1 MSIREKRKSKGY
13 SQQEVAKKLG
23 IPLRTYK
30 RYELSEE
37 KNKTYKHIMIES
49 KISALEKNVVRKNIK
64 KETIAIIG
72 AGNVGYPLGLL
83 LSERNKVVFIDNN
96 EEKVDKIN
104 KGICISSEKDIN
116 EYILSKHPKIKAY
129 IDRKFIN
136 ICDSII
142 ICLPT
147 NYDDSIKQFNTKSI
161 EDFLTYIYENNPS
174 STVVIKSTIPIGF
187 SKKMCDRFPNLE
199 IIFSPEFLREE
210 HSLYDSQYPSRII
223 FGVNRINLKNKRM
236 AMVFENIANNA
247 SKTSFMS
254 YEEAESVKLFSNSF
268 LAMRIA
274 YMNEIDSFALKNGLD
289 TKKIINAM
297 CEDPRIG
304 NFYNNPSFGYGGHC
318 FPKDTKQL
326 SSSLENSV
334 LVNAIV
340 ESNKEREMIVANEII
355 KHIKDKNSII
365 GFYNYANKNSSA
377 YEVANIIKNN
387 GYNVIF
393 FDWSINSKLEF
404 ENFIKKSD
412 LIVANRLDEEIY
424 AYKEKVF
431 SRDLFRY

>member
-1 MSIREKRKSKGY
+1 MSIRKIRQLKGY
-13 SQQEVAKKLG
+13 SQTDAAKLLG

-37 KNKTYKHIMIES
+37 TKRTYKHEMIEN
-49 KISALEKNVVRKNIK
+49 KIKTLTNNVIRKKIK
-64 KETIAIIG
+64 KETIAVIG

-83 LSERNKVVFIDNN
+83 LSELNSVVFIDSN
-96 EEKVDKIN
+96 KDKIN
-104 KGICISSEKDIN
+104 RINDGVCISTEKDTI
-116 EYILSKHPKIKAY
+116 EYFKTKSPKVRGYTDKKY
-129 IDRKFIN
+129 LN

-147 NYDDSIKQFNTKSI
+147 NYKEEINALDTSLI
-161 EDFLTYIYENNPS
+161 EEYTSYIFDNNPTA
-174 STVVIKSTIPIGF
+174 TVVIKSTVPIGF
-187 SKKMCDRFPNLE
+187 CEQLLSKYENME

-210 HSLYDSQYPSRII
+210 HSLYDSQYPSRLI
-223 FGVNRINLKNKRM
+223 FGVNRITLKNRRM
-236 AMVFENIANNA
+236 AMVLENVTLNA
-247 SKTSFMS
+247 TKTVFMS
-254 YEEAESVKLFSNSF
+254 YKEAESVKLFSNSY

-274 YMNEIDSFALKNGLD
+274 YMNEIDTFAMENNLD
-289 TKKIINAM
+289 VSKIINSVCA
-297 CEDPRIG
+297 DPRIG

-340 ESNKEREMIVANEII
+340 ESNDQREQIVADEII
-355 KHIKDKNSII
+355 SKLKDRNSVI
-365 GFYNYANKNSSA
+365 GFYNYANKNSSSI
-377 YEVANIIKNN
+377 EVANIIKNR
-387 GYNVIF
+387 GYVVIF
-393 FDWSINSKLEF
+393 YDSDLNSKLEL

-431 SRDLFRY
+431 SRDLFQY